1 MNQDLKDLVDLK
13 NKYDDI
19 NDKYLLALADIDNM
33 RKNYNKKLYYMQ
45 EHQYEYL
52 FTELLT
58 VLDDIDRTIASGDV
72 TSDGILI
79 TLNSVY
85 KILSKYGL
93 KEFIPEKNTDF
104 DADKME
110 AISVVNFGP
119 EYSNKV
125 VECSLKG
132 YIYNQKI
139 IRFPKVIVG
148 K

>member
-52 FTELLT
+52 FTEMLT

-110 AISVVNFGP
+110 AISIVNFGP

>member
-52 FTELLT
+52 FTEMLT

>member
-52 FTELLT
+52 FTEMLT

-139 IRFPKVIVG
+139 IRFPKVIIG

>member
-19 NDKYLLALADIDNM
+19 NGKYLLALADIDNM

-52 FTELLT
+52 FTEMLT

-125 VECSLKG
+125 IECSLKG